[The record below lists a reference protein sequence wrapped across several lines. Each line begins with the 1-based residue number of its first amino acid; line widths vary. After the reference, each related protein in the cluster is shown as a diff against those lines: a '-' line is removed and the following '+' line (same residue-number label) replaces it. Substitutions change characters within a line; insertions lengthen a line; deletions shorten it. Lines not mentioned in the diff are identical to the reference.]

1 MTLPTLDR
9 FAWVALFFCAFSL
22 CTTRPID
29 TDRRTAS
36 SEVEQSGTPDKIDAL
51 NAKIEAVEAKS
62 GSLSVAI
69 RGIVYEPK
77 KRRVI
82 EFRPEREIWI
92 GPYRDSTGGKQF
104 NFEINSHQNN
114 NNNE

>member
-36 SEVEQSGTPDKIDAL
+36 NEVAQSDAPDKIDAL

-69 RGIVYEPK
+69 RGIVYAPK
-77 KRRVI
+77 NRRVSV
-82 EFRPEREIWI
+82 RSEREIWI
-92 GPYRDSTGGKQF
+92 GPYRDSTGGKPF

>member
-36 SEVEQSGTPDKIDAL
+36 NEMEQSDAPDKIDAL

-62 GSLSVAI
+62 SSLSVAI
-69 RGIVYEPK
+69 RGIIYEPK

-82 EFRPEREIWI
+82 ELRPAHPQW
-92 GPYRDSTGGKQF
+92 PTDHTLGKEYD
-104 NFEINSHQNN
+104 NFIIKNQ
-114 NNNE
+114 

>member
-36 SEVEQSGTPDKIDAL
+36 NEVEQSDTPDKIDSL
-51 NAKIEAVEAKS
+51 NAKIEAVGKKQQ
-62 GSLSVAI
+62 SVGCYSRHYLRAEKAE
-69 RGIVYEPK
+69 GD
-77 KRRVI
+77 RV
-82 EFRPEREIWI
+82 
-92 GPYRDSTGGKQF
+92 
-104 NFEINSHQNN
+104 
-114 NNNE
+114 

>member
-9 FAWVALFFCAFSL
+9 FAWIALFFCAFSL

-36 SEVEQSGTPDKIDAL
+36 NEVEQSDAPDKIDAL

-62 GSLSVAI
+62 SSLSVAL
-69 RGIVYEPK
+69 RGIVYAPK

-82 EFRPEREIWI
+82 EFRPERDIWKSA
-92 GPYRDSTGGKQF
+92 DSVGGKQF
-104 NFEINSHQNN
+104 RWERNK
-114 NNNE
+114 

>member
-36 SEVEQSGTPDKIDAL
+36 NEVEQSDTPDKIDAL

-62 GSLSVAI
+62 SSLSVAI
-69 RGIVYEPK
+69 RGIIYEPK

-82 EFRPEREIWI
+82 ELRPAHPQW
-92 GPYRDSTGGKQF
+92 PTDHTLGKEYD
-104 NFEINSHQNN
+104 NFIIKNQ
-114 NNNE
+114 